1 MRRRAVVGGVLLLAW
16 TAAIE
21 GRLLYLQV
29 VRHAELAARAD
40 RQQMRTVTAPAKR
53 GEIRDRNGRLLAYS
67 VDVDSIYAVPAE
79 IAEPAATAQAL
90 CRALDD
96 CDRGQL
102 KALVER
108 FSTARAFAFVERFVT
123 PQAAARVAA
132 LDLEGVGFMK
142 ESRRY
147 YPKKELAAQLL
158 GYVGV
163 DNGGLGGI
171 EAAYDS
177 VVRGR
182 DGKVLVQIDARRRG
196 FSSVERLPTA
206 GGTLELTID
215 EQLQH
220 IVERELRAGVTAHRA
235 DSGTAIVMDPHT
247 GEILAMATYPAF
259 NPNAFRSA
267 PDGAR
272 KNRAV
277 TDLYE
282 PGSTFKIVTASAAI
296 QEGVVSPSDLI
307 DVSAGM
313 IKFPGR
319 PPIEDVARYGVLTF
333 ADVIAKSSNV
343 GAIKVG
349 LRLGAERLGLYV
361 NRFGFGK
368 VTSPDFP
375 GESPGIVWDPSRL
388 NDSALASVSMGY
400 QVGVTPLQMAA
411 AASAVAN
418 GGRLLQ
424 PRVVRA
430 VVKDGVRTPIVPAQV
445 GRPITARTA
454 AELTSIMEDVVAHG
468 TGTQARIEGF
478 TVAGKSGTA
487 GKIIDGA
494 YSKSDYNV
502 SFVGFVPSRKPVLTA
517 IVVDRHAAGRQV
529 LRRQR
534 RRADLQAASPTRAAP
549 PRRARRRCSRRR
561 RCWST
566 ARRSAGGRQRPDRDH
581 RRAVDDSDGMPD
593 LRGLGAREA
602 LRRLARRRL
611 GAGLQGAG
619 LVVSQMPAPGT
630 PVDASSTCTLVLDRN
645 PRRLTEAMPGRGAV
659 TAESAV
665 AALGDLV
672 VRGAAGPRCPA
683 DHRRRVRLARVGRG
697 RGVRRH
703 ARREGRRRRLR
714 APGAGPRRRR

>member
-1 MRRRAVVGGVLLLAW
+1 M
-16 TAAIE
+16 
-21 GRLLYLQV
+21 
-29 VRHAELAARAD
+29 
-40 RQQMRTVTAPAKR
+40 
-53 GEIRDRNGRLLAYS
+53 
-67 VDVDSIYAVPAE
+67 
-79 IAEPAATAQAL
+79 
-90 CRALDD
+90 
-96 CDRGQL
+96 
-102 KALVER
+102 VER

-235 DSGTAIVMDPHT
+235 DSGTAIVMDPHS

-267 PDGAR
+267 PEHLR

-430 VVKDGVRTPIVPAQV
+430 IVKDGVRTPIVPALV

-454 AELTSIMEDVVAHG
+454 AELTSIMEDVVARG
-468 TGTQARIEGF
+468 TGTAGADRGLHHRRQVGHRRQDHQRRLLQVRLQRLVRRLRAVAQA
-478 TVAGKSGTA
+478 
-487 GKIIDGA
+487 GA
-494 YSKSDYNV
+494 H
-502 SFVGFVPSRKPVLTA
+502 RHRRH
-517 IVVDRHAAGRQV
+517 RHAAGRQV

-534 RRADLQAASPTRAAP
+534 RRPDLQDHHRRVAAP
-549 PRRARRRCSRRR
+549 PRRA
-561 RCWST
+561 
-566 ARRSAGGRQRPDRDH
+566 ADR
-581 RRAVDDSDGMPD
+581 
-593 LRGLGAREA
+593 L
-602 LRRLARRRL
+602 
-611 GAGLQGAG
+611 
-619 LVVSQMPAPGT
+619 
-630 PVDASSTCTLVLDRN
+630 
-645 PRRLTEAMPGRGAV
+645 
-659 TAESAV
+659 
-665 AALGDLV
+665 
-672 VRGAAGPRCPA
+672 RGAAGAGRPPGA
-683 DHRRRVRLARVGRG
+683 ARG
-697 RGVRRH
+697 RQSARPSSPSRRSTTATACPICAVSAP
-703 ARREGRRRRLR
+703 ARRCAAWPAAGSAPACRAPAWSSRRCRHRGRRSIPA
-714 APGAGPRRRR
+714 APAR

>member
-1 MRRRAVVGGVLLLAW
+1 VAQPTPPPWRDTLRRRAVVAGVCLLVW

-21 GRLLYLQV
+21 GRLVLLQV
-29 VRHAELAARAD
+29 VRHAELTARAD

-53 GEIRDRNGRLLAYS
+53 GEIRDRHGRLLAFS

-79 IAEPAATAQAL
+79 IGDAAGTAQAL

-96 CDRGQL
+96 CDRGKL

-108 FSTARAFAFVERFVT
+108 FSTSRAFAYVERFVS
-123 PQAAARVAA
+123 PQVAERVAA

-163 DNGGLGGI
+163 DNIGLGGL

-182 DGKVLVQIDARRRG
+182 DGKVLVQTDARRRG
-196 FSSVERLPTA
+196 FSSVERSPTA

-235 DSGTAIVMDPHT
+235 DGGTAIVMDPDS

-259 NPNAFRSA
+259 NPNAFRGA
-267 PDGAR
+267 ADGVR

-296 QEGVVSPSDLI
+296 QEGVVAPSDPI

-313 IKFPGR
+313 IKFAGR
-319 PPIEDVARYGVLTF
+319 PPIEDVFRYGVLTF

-349 LRLGAERLGLYV
+349 LRLGPERLGLYM
-361 NRFGFGK
+361 NRFGFGR
-368 VTSPDFP
+368 TTASPDFP

-388 NDSALASVSMGY
+388 NDSAVASVSMGY
-400 QVGVTPLQMAA
+400 QVGVTPLQMVA

-424 PRVVRA
+424 PRVIRH
-430 VVKDGVRTPIVPAQV
+430 VVKDGTRTTITPAEV

-454 AELTSIMEDVVAHG
+454 ASLTSIMEDVVDHG
-468 TGTQARIEGF
+468 TGTQARIDGF

-487 GKIIDGA
+487 GKIVDGA
-494 YSKSDYNV
+494 YSKSEYNV
-502 SFVGFVPSRKPVLTA
+502 SFVGFAPSRKPVLTA
-517 IVVDRHAAGRQV
+517 IVVIDTPRAGKYYGGSVAAPIFKKIVDASLRHLGVAPTVFPAPPVLVDREAQLAD
-529 LRRQR
+529 QR
-534 RRADLQAASPTRAAP
+534 PGPTVIAVAAS
-549 PRRARRRCSRRR
+549 
-561 RCWST
+561 
-566 ARRSAGGRQRPDRDH
+566 
-581 RRAVDDSDGMPD
+581 DDSHSMPD
-593 LRGLGAREA
+593 LRGLSAREA
-602 LRRLARRRL
+602 LRRLASRRIAARM
-611 GAGLQGAG
+611 QGAG
-619 LVVSQMPAPGT
+619 LVVAQSPAPGT
-630 PVDASSTCTLVLDRN
+630 PLEAAGTCTLVLDRH
-645 PRRLTEAMPGRGAV
+645 PRRLSP
-659 TAESAV
+659 
-665 AALGDLV
+665 AL
-672 VRGAAGPRCPA
+672 
-683 DHRRRVRLARVGRG
+683 
-697 RGVRRH
+697 
-703 ARREGRRRRLR
+703 
-714 APGAGPRRRR
+714 APEVP